1 MALPLT
7 AVFARVSD
15 DNVDDVIRIAS
26 FGWFVV
32 AALQVLL
39 LIVAATGGTLNGG
52 DVVDPIVSAL
62 GGHFL
67 LKTKSRAVAG
77 ALLLYGA
84 VTAVLCGAKV
94 LGITG
99 NGVPLV
105 IAVVALWAGWRGWT
119 GTRFWQTRACARPQ
133 WGHVRAGAALAFVIT
148 LATLCLV
155 LIAVTGGDVPGGVA
169 EFLIAAVL
177 FLVPITVL
185 IRFTR
190 KRAFAANDPAC
201 PWPPKR

>member
-1 MALPLT
+1 MARPLN
-7 AVFARVSD
+7 ALFARVND
-15 DNVDDVIRIAS
+15 DNVDAVIRIAR

-39 LIVAATGGTLNGG
+39 LIFAAIGGILNGG
-52 DVVDPIVSAL
+52 DVVDPVVSAL

-84 VTAVLCGAKV
+84 VTAVLCLATF

-99 NGVPLV
+99 NGLPLV
-105 IAVVALWAGWRGWT
+105 ISAVALWAGWRGWS
-119 GTRFWQTRACARPQ
+119 GTFFWQTRACAVAE
-133 WGHVRAGAALAFVIT
+133 WGHVRTGAALAVVIT

-155 LIAVTGGDVPGGVA
+155 LIAVTGLQMAGGVA

-177 FLVPITVL
+177 FLVPITVV